1 MADGYENPSEKRPLG
16 LFLKHIARKIFLED
30 WMMKLIAL
38 AITLGLWFGVTGLST
53 PTNRRLTGIPLS
65 LRYSNNIEVTN
76 SPIQEVDVVIAGDK
90 RRVDQVDK
98 DDLSLS
104 MDISDVQPGDRV
116 LVLTPENTTLTL
128 PAGIK
133 LEEIL
138 PNRLALRIEAVEE
151 KEVPV
156 QAETEGQLPEGIE
169 VYSETV
175 IPPTVRVRGPSSF
188 IRSLT
193 SVSTERIDLSNR
205 TSDFTARQVPV
216 SVSNPK
222 STVLESVVDVT
233 IRIGETRVER
243 SYSIPI
249 EGESDKR
256 ASVVLYGGRS
266 LFENVRAEDMRIE
279 TVKNDAGVDT
289 PKLVLPPVLEGRV
302 EIRKQKIN

>member
-1 MADGYENPSEKRPLG
+1 VPDGYENPSEKRPLG

-53 PTNRRLTGIPLS
+53 PVNRRLTGIPLS

-76 SPIQEVDVVIAGDK
+76 SPVQEVDVVIAGDK

-98 DDLSLS
+98 ADLSVS
-104 MDISDVQPGDRV
+104 VDISDIQPGDRV
-116 LVLTPENTTLTL
+116 LVLTPESVNVSL

-138 PNRLALRIEAVEE
+138 PNRIAVRVEAVEE

-156 QAETEGQLPEGIE
+156 QAETEGQLPEGLEI
-169 VYSETV
+169 YSQMV
-175 IPPTVRVRGPSSF
+175 VPPTVRVRGPSSF

-193 SVSTERIDLSNR
+193 SVSTERIDLSDR
-205 TSDFTARQVPV
+205 TSDFIARQVPV
-216 SVSNPK
+216 NVSNPK
-222 STVLESVVDVT
+222 STVLEGVVDIT
-233 IRIGETRVER
+233 FRIGEARVER
-243 SYSIPI
+243 SYSVPV
-249 EGESDKR
+249 EDEPGKH

-289 PKLVLPPVLEGRV
+289 ARLVLPPVLEGRV
-302 EIRKQKIN
+302 EVRKLKIN